1 MGAHTGTS
9 PLTQRELIAAY
20 FMKHRVQVLELAAFL
35 DRLDRARE
43 LDADDDFR
51 LRSIR
56 EALAVLVDGDGSRV
70 QRVQMIFSDPR
81 SELLEE
87 LDQKSAK
94 GAYDPEAEPWSTSIS
109 TPTWCRARPTTT
121 GPWP

>member
-1 MGAHTGTS
+1 MGAHAGTS
-9 PLTQRELIAAY
+9 PLTQRELIDEY
-20 FMKHRVQVLELAAFL
+20 FMEERVKVIDLAAFL

-43 LDADDDFR
+43 IDADDDFR

-56 EALAVLVDGDGSRV
+56 EALAVLVDGSGQRV

-94 GAYDPEAEPWSTSIS
+94 GAYDPEA
-109 TPTWCRARPTTT
+109 
-121 GPWP
+121 

>member
-1 MGAHTGTS
+1 MGAHSGTG
-9 PLTQRELIAAY
+9 PLTQRQLIDEY
-20 FMKHRVQVLELAAFL
+20 FMEERVKVIDLAAFL

-43 LDADDDFR
+43 LDADTDFR

-56 EALAVLVDGDGSRV
+56 DALAVLAGDDGNRV

-94 GAYDPEAEPWSTSIS
+94 GAYDPEA
-109 TPTWCRARPTTT
+109 
-121 GPWP
+121 